1 MKRQVP
7 LEVVILLGF
16 LIVAVAAWALLIRP
30 LGAERDSVSAESA
43 DLEVALEAQRAAR
56 RDAGLNATPEL
67 KYAYGFDLTRALPDD
82 HDVPRML
89 LELDAISAESGVSFD
104 AIQPGAPTERGATSA
119 LPVSVTFEGDYDKMR
134 DSIEAIRRVTRVR
147 NETVRSAGRLY
158 TVDGF
163 DFHESADGFP
173 SVEATVE
180 ISAHAMG
187 TPIAPE
193 PEPEPETDDSTSDDG
208 SGDSAEDAAADG
220 TDASAGQEGP

>member
-1 MKRQVP
+1 MKKQVP
-7 LEVVILLGF
+7 LEVVVLLGF
-16 LIVAVAAWALLIRP
+16 LIVAIAAWALLIRP
-30 LGAERDSVSAESA
+30 LGAERDEVAAESA

-67 KYAYGFDLTRALPDD
+67 KYNYGFDLTRALPDE
-82 HDVPRML
+82 HDVPRVL

-104 AIQPGAPTERGATSA
+104 AIQPGEPTDTGGTSV
-119 LPVSVTFEGDYDKMR
+119 LPVSVTFEGDYDQLR
-134 DSIEAIRRVTRVR
+134 DSLAAIRRVTRIR

-173 SVEATVE
+173 GVEATVE

-187 TPIAPE
+187 TPIAPD
-193 PEPEPETDDSTSDDG
+193 PADDDTTTTDDG
-208 SGDSAEDAAADG
+208 SGDNADEA
-220 TDASAGQEGP
+220 TADDSESSAG